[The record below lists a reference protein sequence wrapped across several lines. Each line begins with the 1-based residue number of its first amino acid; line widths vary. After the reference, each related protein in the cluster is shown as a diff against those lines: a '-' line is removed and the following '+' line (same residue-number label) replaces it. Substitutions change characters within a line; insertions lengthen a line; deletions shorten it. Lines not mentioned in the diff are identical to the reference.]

1 MNDPNTILR
10 QFGERAGMDDL
21 VFDTHG
27 HVVFRTGPAGRLLG
41 LERAG
46 EEVLIYV
53 AMPLDYDA
61 GEWLMRAYKRAHHS
75 RAGEWPVQSALR
87 ELDQRWHLLALVRV
101 SDAEFTENRLQQTLD
116 YLSLWLDALRDDA

>member
-1 MNDPNTILR
+1 MSDPNTILR
-10 QFGERAGMDDL
+10 NFGERAGMDDL

-27 HVVFRTGPAGRLLG
+27 HVVFRAGPAGRLLG

-53 AMPLDYDA
+53 AMPLDYDT

-75 RAGEWPVQSALR
+75 RGGEWPVQPALR
-87 ELDQRWHLLALVRV
+87 ELDDRRYLLALVRV
-101 SDAEFTENRLQQTLD
+101 ADTEFTDHRLQQTLD
-116 YLSLWLDALRDDA
+116 YLSRWLDALRDDV